1 MRKPLFQLYLPFFAV
16 ILGQALLITLAPSVS
31 RDQGANVAAGP
42 AAGGQTIDPVT
53 GEVIDPATGQPVDGA
68 GGVDAGGTAGG
79 TGGGGGGGATAGGA
93 GGGGGA
99 AGSGGGVA
107 AGDVGHCRNGRQ
119 HAVVPQAPPCV
130 PKFAGNNGGATYN
143 GVTGDKIKVV
153 AFFSEPNEQV
163 DAALAPSGLT
173 MTRAERDNFVKAA
186 TAFLNKRYEF
196 YGRKLEVE
204 VVEGDC
210 PTTPPDVPACK
221 QAAREVI
228 AKKPFAVVWDTG
240 LYSEV
245 FNEWSRAGI
254 VTLGGSYF
262 AREFFTSFRPLRYD
276 ANMDGTQAAELIAEY
291 YCKKMA
297 GKMATHS
304 GRVIHS
310 SIGARGQ
317 VRRKLGISVPSDPA
331 SVAAAR
337 VLAAKVKECDGQD
350 VPIVQYVSDIN
361 RAQEQGRASTASYIQ
376 AKVTTVTCM
385 CDALAPIFGGN
396 AFTQQQYFPENL
408 SSGIRSA
415 DDDRV
420 VRLYDSQQ
428 RQHGFGLGQLPVG
441 QPPAQS
447 DASAIWRDAGNSG
460 NACNACGG
468 LARQFLTLGTLIQQ
482 AGPQLNPANIE
493 RGVVSAKY
501 RRGAWEELRN
511 PFTQLFAF
519 GPNDYTA
526 VSNVRLTYWCE
537 TCNSP
542 IDGRPGA
549 SVALEGGRRWELGQ
563 IPRSDLSEIPVA
575 PN

>member
-31 RDQGANVAAGP
+31 KDKAESVVAGP
-42 AAGGQTIDPVT
+42 SAGGTTVDPVT
-53 GEVIDPATGQPVDGA
+53 GEVIDPATGEPIPGSGST
-68 GGVDAGGTAGG
+68 GGQTGAGG
-79 TGGGGGGGATAGGA
+79 TGGGATTGGQAGGA
-93 GGGGGA
+93 GGAG
-99 AGSGGGVA
+99 GSGGQVT
-107 AGDVGHCRNGRQ
+107 AGDTSHCKNGRQ
-119 HAVVPQAPPCV
+119 HAVVAQAPPCV
-130 PKFAGNNGGATYN
+130 PKFTGDNGGGTYQ
-143 GVTGDKIKVV
+143 GVTGDKVKVI

-163 DAALAPSGLT
+163 DAALRPSGMT
-173 MTRAERDNFVKAA
+173 MSREERDSFVKAA

-221 QAAREVI
+221 QAARELI
-228 AKKPFAVVWDTG
+228 AKKPFAILWDTG

-262 AREFFTSFRPLRYD
+262 ARDFFTSFRPYRYD
-276 ANMDGTQAAELIAEY
+276 ANMDGTSAAEMIAEY

-297 GKMATHS
+297 GKNATHS

-310 SIGARGQ
+310 TIGARGQ
-317 VRRKLGISVPSDPA
+317 VRRKLGVSVPSDPQ

-337 VLAAKVKECDGQD
+337 HLAAKVKECDGQD

-361 RAQEQGRASTASYIQ
+361 RAAEQGRASTASYIQ
-376 AKVTTVTCM
+376 AKVTTVTCF

-408 SSGIRSA
+408 SSGIRGA

-420 VRLYDSQQ
+420 VRLYDQQQ
-428 RQHGFGLGQLPVG
+428 RQHGFGLGHAALG
-441 QPPAQS
+441 QPAAQS
-447 DASAIWRDAGNSG
+447 EASAMWRDGGNTG

-468 LARQFLTLGTLIQQ
+468 LARQFLTLGTLLQQ
-482 AGPQLNPANIE
+482 AGPQLTPANVE
-493 RGVVSAKY
+493 KGVIAAKY

-511 PFTQLFAF
+511 PYTQLFSF
-519 GPNDYTA
+519 GPGDYTA
-526 VSNVRLTYWCE
+526 VGNVRLTYWCE
-537 TCNSP
+537 TCRSP
-542 IDGRPGA
+542 IDGNPGA
-549 SVALEGGRRWELGQ
+549 GQALEGGRRWELGQ
-563 IPRSDLSEIPVA
+563 LTRTDLSEIPVS